1 MRLDEYLFKN
11 GYTISRAKAQD
22 IILAGCVFVND
33 IKVTSKSQNIK
44 DEDKI
49 KIIQNRKYVSR
60 SGDKLEKAFSEFDI
74 SVKDK
79 ICLDIGSSTGGF
91 TDCLL
96 QNGAKKVYA
105 LDVGHNQLVYK
116 LRNDKRVVSIEDFNA
131 KNIKKEMFEEN
142 ISVIVSDVSFISITK
157 IAPVIYKEFEDLEFW
172 ISLIKPQFEAE
183 KSDIPKGGI
192 IKDDILRENILNNAI
207 KKIEEI
213 GFKEVGRTISPI
225 KGTKGNIEYLAHF
238 VRNK

>member
-49 KIIQNRKYVSR
+49 EIIQNRKYVSR
-60 SGDKLEKAFSEFDI
+60 AGDKLEKAFSEFDI

-131 KNIKKEMFEEN
+131 KNIKKEMFEE
-142 ISVIVSDVSFISITK
+142 IPSIIVSDVSFISITK
-157 IAPVIYKEFEDLEFW
+157 IAPIIYKEFEDLEFW

-192 IKDDILRENILNNAI
+192 IKDDALRGNILNKAI

-238 VRNK
+238 IRNK

>member
-44 DEDKI
+44 DTDKI
-49 KIIQNRKYVSR
+49 DIIQKRKYVSR
-60 SGDKLEKAFSEFDI
+60 AGDKLEKAFLEFDI

-79 ICLDIGSSTGGF
+79 ICLDIGASTGGF

-116 LRNDKRVVSIEDFNA
+116 LRNDKRVISIEDFNA
-131 KNIKKEMFEEN
+131 KDIKKEMFEECP
-142 ISVIVSDVSFISITK
+142 SVIVSDVSFISITK
-157 IAPVIYKEFEDLEFW
+157 IAPIIYREFEDLEFW

-183 KSDIPKGGI
+183 KSEIPKGGVI
-192 IKDDILRENILNNAI
+192 RDDILRENIVHKAI

-213 GFKEVGRTISPI
+213 GFKEINRTISPI
-225 KGTKGNIEYLAHF
+225 KGTKGNIEYLAYF